1 MTHRAAAVPRL
12 PPPPL
17 PQLLLVLL
25 LLLQLG
31 VTHADPDPGNEP
43 GTRPPD
49 TLEAME
55 RYNAAAVLF
64 NEANVVWGN
73 GDLEGAARMYRES
86 IVLYPD
92 LGEAHLNLGN
102 ILDGRPSLYHYQRA
116 AECSHPDRG
125 GNRVLYANALANVGL
140 AMQRLAVRGRE
151 RSAESR
157 DRERERERERVL
169 GPCSCVC
176 CSVLSLSTVYAT
188 VLDLSPSC
196 LLSLISPLLS
206 PRSPLFF
213 LVSLVS
219 LISLPSPLS
228 PPPSTPFHSLRQGSD
243 YGELGKAIAKLDEAL
258 SLEPTHLEALY
269 NKGICMERQ
278 RRPQEALPVYLE
290 VKRMHP
296 SHVGVLLNIGNLLHR

>member
-1 MTHRAAAVPRL
+1 MTHRAAVSRL

-17 PQLLLVLL
+17 PQLLLLL
-25 LLLQLG
+25 LLLKLG
-31 VTHADPDPGNEP
+31 VTHADPDQGSEP

-73 GDLEGAARMYRES
+73 GDLAGAARMYRES

-151 RSAESR
+151 R
-157 DRERERERERVL
+157 ERVL
-169 GPCSCVC
+169 GPCSFVFVVC
-176 CSVLSLSTVYAT
+176 YLYHCNRVRH
-188 VLDLSPSC
+188 SP
-196 LLSLISPLLS
+196 
-206 PRSPLFF
+206 
-213 LVSLVS
+213 
-219 LISLPSPLS
+219 
-228 PPPSTPFHSLRQGSD
+228 G
-243 YGELGKAIAKLDEAL
+243 
-258 SLEPTHLEALY
+258 
-269 NKGICMERQ
+269 
-278 RRPQEALPVYLE
+278 
-290 VKRMHP
+290 HP
-296 SHVGVLLNIGNLLHR
+296 I

>member
-1 MTHRAAAVPRL
+1 MSWVYLARCCRKNQFEKHLSFHNHPAIGEWPRLLEGKRPRARPSSEQCPRRAVVPPMTHRAAAVPRL

-25 LLLQLG
+25 LVLQLG

-140 AMQRLAVRGRE
+140 AMQRLAVRRRE
-151 RSAESR
+151 RDQLRAETER
-157 DRERERERERVL
+157 GREREREYLARVRVCVVVCYHCQ
-169 GPCSCVC
+169 PC
-176 CSVLSLSTVYAT
+176 T
-188 VLDLSPSC
+188 
-196 LLSLISPLLS
+196 
-206 PRSPLFF
+206 
-213 LVSLVS
+213 
-219 LISLPSPLS
+219 
-228 PPPSTPFHSLRQGSD
+228 PPS
-243 YGELGKAIAKLDEAL
+243 
-258 SLEPTHLEALY
+258 
-269 NKGICMERQ
+269 
-278 RRPQEALPVYLE
+278 
-290 VKRMHP
+290 
-296 SHVGVLLNIGNLLHR
+296 